1 MERHSFEIQRKDGK
15 PIKILMDKKELNGVI
30 EVEISSTN
38 SGERAKDS
46 ITITFIDIESL
57 KITKL

>member
-1 MERHSFEIQRKDGK
+1 MERHSFEIQKKDGK
-15 PIKILMDKKELNGVI
+15 PIKILMDEKELNGVV

-46 ITITFIDIESL
+46 VTITFIVIESL
-57 KITKL
+57 KITNL

>member
-1 MERHSFEIQRKDGK
+1 MKRHSFEIQRKDGK
-15 PIKILMDKKELNGVI
+15 PIKILMDEKELNGVV

-57 KITKL
+57 KITNL

>member
-15 PIKILMDKKELNGVI
+15 PIKILMDEKELNGVI
-30 EVEISSTN
+30 EVEIYSIN
-38 SGERAKDS
+38 SGERAKDL

-57 KITKL
+57 KITNL

>member
-15 PIKILMDKKELNGVI
+15 PIKILMDEKELNGVI
-30 EVEISSTN
+30 EVEISSIN

-46 ITITFIDIESL
+46 ITKTFIDIESL
-57 KITKL
+57 KITNL

>member
-30 EVEISSTN
+30 EVEISSIN

-46 ITITFIDIESL
+46 ITITFIDIASL
-57 KITKL
+57 KITNL

>member
-15 PIKILMDKKELNGVI
+15 PIKILMDEKELNGVI
-30 EVEISSTN
+30 EVEISSIN
-38 SGERAKDS
+38 SGERAKDL

-57 KITKL
+57 KITNL

>member
-15 PIKILMDKKELNGVI
+15 PIKILMDEKELNGVT
-30 EVEISSTN
+30 EVEISSIN

-46 ITITFIDIESL
+46 ITITFIDIEFL
-57 KITKL
+57 KITNL